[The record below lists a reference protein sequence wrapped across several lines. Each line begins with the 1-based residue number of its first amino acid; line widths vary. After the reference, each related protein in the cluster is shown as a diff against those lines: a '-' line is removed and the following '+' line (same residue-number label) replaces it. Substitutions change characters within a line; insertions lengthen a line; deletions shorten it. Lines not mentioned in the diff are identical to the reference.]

1 MDDKAEPSRC
11 AQRQTE
17 QRRSRAGGD
26 AESHCK
32 IDGEEKADLPG
43 LDQRQ
48 TEQLAPRAREGR
60 AAAQDSQAG
69 AEGRRKADG
78 EEKRQN
84 EQSDPRVRAAAQDG
98 PVRAEDHRKSGVD
111 KTPSRP
117 GPA

>member
-1 MDDKAEPSRC
+1 MLNARPNSAAL
-11 AQRQTE
+11 AQEVTLRATARSTE
-17 QRRSRAGGD
+17 RR
-26 AESHCK
+26 
-32 IDGEEKADLPG
+32 KADLPG